1 MWYMSHTE
9 VGLIF
14 YNSHTHTHTH
24 IRPPWSYP
32 SNHFFKRIVY
42 VLYCNTALIFLL
54 VVIQFMIE
62 HHEIL
67 ILYDFR
73 MVFVA
78 KWAMTI
84 YWCWCHTR
92 VPFTAGLSIF
102 IICARTKQQQ
112 QNVPPADKKGSEIC
126 ISDQGW
132 EVTRN
137 NCEIRFS
144 LQKEKTHY
152 HKHRTQNQKF
162 TFLIFDYE
170 TMVRTK
176 G

>member
-1 MWYMSHTE
+1 
-9 VGLIF
+9 
-14 YNSHTHTHTH
+14 
-24 IRPPWSYP
+24 
-32 SNHFFKRIVY
+32 
-42 VLYCNTALIFLL
+42 
-54 VVIQFMIE
+54 MIE

-73 MVFVA
+73 MVFGA

-112 QNVPPADKKGSEIC
+112 QNVPPEDKKGSEIC

-137 NCEIRFS
+137 NCEIRFFPAKRENPLS
-144 LQKEKTHY
+144 QASNTGPKICIFNLWLRNHGADK
-152 HKHRTQNQKF
+152 RITQNYFSKTWGIRSKLDYLLTYSVTIHLNQTKF
-162 TFLIFDYE
+162 PFICHFFFCQASNIHFFD
-170 TMVRTK
+170 VRRSTSL
-176 G
+176 